1 MIERLGIRRVRV
13 LTVWETLAVW
23 AALALL
29 YWLDVQL
36 AARAGAHTGAF
47 LGALFTAIGLA
58 FGWLADKAVSI
69 AVVMFHVAVYVGKA
83 LWETAIAI
91 ARVFREVYGFLKKF
105 WSGVL
110 RPFITWVWREVE
122 RLARFL
128 RKVTEPI
135 LKFLHRVRR
144 EILKLY
150 ERFLRP
156 VLDTID
162 VIRQTLRLLAF
173 LRLEWA
179 KELDRKLAELEDRL
193 LLPLRFALG
202 KINEVIN
209 IVNSVAS
216 GFGVLQ
222 RVALIGS
229 MWRYQRDALA
239 VWWHSIHRPLEGERR
254 NEYLQPLETRS
265 LASMASDYRA
275 YVVDRSGPD
284 AARIDEHAR
293 DYELRIRA
301 LSRLT

>member
-1 MIERLGIRRVRV
+1 VIERLGIRRVRV

-162 VIRQTLRLLAF
+162 VIRQTLRVLAF

-193 LLPLRFALG
+193 LVPLRFALT
-202 KINEVIN
+202 KINQVIDV
-209 IVNSVAS
+209 VNRVATLD
-216 GFGVLQ
+216 GLLQ
-222 RVALIGS
+222 RITLIGS
-229 MWRYQRDALA
+229 LVRDAGHAWTVLYNARRGNVTLA
-239 VWWHSIHRPLEGERR
+239 DLSLVQSGGAAVSAAEVT
-254 NEYLQPLETRS
+254 LQ
-265 LASMASDYRA
+265 
-275 YVVDRSGPD
+275 
-284 AARIDEHAR
+284 IR
-293 DYELRIRA
+293 DYLRTGSGDLAPYVNIGLATARQQ
-301 LSRLT
+301 LRDVVG